1 MTAQII
7 IMAVCLL
14 MSAYFSATE
23 TAFSTMSKTK
33 LKTMIDKGNKRA
45 TLALK
50 LSENYDRLIST
61 ILIGN
66 NIVNILLSSIAT
78 VFVITLLLNA
88 RGEAFS
94 DNYSTLISTAAT
106 TVVVLIFGEI
116 TPKSVAKNHPEGF
129 ALFASPFMQFF
140 MWIMFPVVIL
150 FAGWTKLVNRI
161 FRGDEDNKMSQEE
174 LLMLVE
180 EVQEEGTIDDEEGD
194 LLRNAIN
201 FPELKAE
208 DILTHRVDLEG
219 FEIGTPMEEVGK
231 LFEES
236 HFSRLLVYQDSID
249 NIVGVLHQKDVFTS
263 KGLTDKP
270 LDELISEPLFIHKTA
285 RIDELLRELQQIK
298 SHMAVVLDEYGG
310 TLGIVTMEDILEEL
324 VGDIWDEHDEVVED
338 YKEVAED
345 TFRVDCGGT
354 LAEFCDFFDLEI
366 ESDNITINGWIMEEL
381 DKIPACGDRFSYENL
396 DITVIETDFRRVSTI
411 EVVRR
416 EPDEDDEEDTKK
428 SKRDRDRD
436 EDEDTKKSKRD
447 RDRDEDEDKEK
458 DSKKSKRDRED
469 SDEDDE
475 EDTASSKKKSRDRAG
490 V

>member
-1 MTAQII
+1 MTSQII

-23 TAFSTMSKTK
+23 TAFSTASKTK
-33 LKTMIDKGNKRA
+33 LKTLVEKDNKRA
-45 TLALK
+45 ALALK
-50 LSENYDRLIST
+50 LSENYDKLIST

-78 VFVITLLLNA
+78 VFVISLCLKWKDQ
-88 RGEAFS
+88 AFS

-106 TVVVLIFGEI
+106 TVAVLMFGEI
-116 TPKSVAKNHPEGF
+116 TPKSVAKNAPEKF
-129 ALFASPFMQFF
+129 AMFAAPLMQFF
-140 MWIMFPVVIL
+140 MWILVPVSFL
-150 FAGWTKLVNRI
+150 FSLWTKMIAKILRLD
-161 FRGDEDNKMSQEE
+161 GDNKMSQEE

-180 EVQEEGTIDDEEGD
+180 EVQEEGTIDDDEGD

-208 DILTHRVDLEG
+208 DILTHRVDLEAFEMG
-219 FEIGTPMEEVGK
+219 TPIEEIGR

-236 HFSRLLVYQDSID
+236 RFSRLLVYQDSID
-249 NIVGVLHQKDVFTS
+249 NIVGVLHQKDVFTA

-270 LDELISEPLFIHKTA
+270 LEELISEPLFVHKTE
-285 RIDELLRELQQIK
+285 RIDDLLRELQKIK

-338 YKEVAED
+338 YKEISEN

-354 LAEFCDFFDLEI
+354 LADFCDFFDLEI
-366 ESDNITINGWIMEEL
+366 ESDNITINGWIMEEM
-381 DKIPACGDRFSYENL
+381 DKIPSCGDKFSYENL
-396 DITVIETDFRRVSTI
+396 DITVTETDFHRVSMI
-411 EVVRR
+411 EVVRH
-416 EPDEDDEEDTKK
+416 EIDDEDEDDKK
-428 SKRDRDRD
+428 SKRDKDKDDRDRD
-436 EDEDTKKSKRD
+436 DEDDDRGDDDRDHDRD
-447 RDRDEDEDKEK
+447 RDRKKGKDKDK
-458 DSKKSKRDRED
+458 
-469 SDEDDE
+469 
-475 EDTASSKKKSRDRAG
+475 AS

>member
-23 TAFSTMSKTK
+23 TAFSTLSKTK
-33 LKTMIDKGNKRA
+33 LKTMIEKGNKRA
-45 TLALK
+45 SLALK
-50 LSENYDRLIST
+50 LSENYDKLIST

-66 NIVNILLSSIAT
+66 NLVNILLSSLAT
-78 VFVITLLLNA
+78 IVVMDICRDLKS
-88 RGEAFS
+88 EAFAQA
-94 DNYSTLISTAAT
+94 YSTMISTVIT
-106 TVVVLIFGEI
+106 TVVVLLFGEI
-116 TPKSVAKNHPEGF
+116 TPKSMAKNRPESF
-129 ALFASPFMQFF
+129 AMFSAPLMQFF
-140 MWIMFPVVIL
+140 IWILFPVGIL
-150 FAGWTKLVNRI
+150 FSGWTKLINRI
-161 FRGDEDNKMSQEE
+161 FRNHEDSKMSQEE

-219 FEIGTPMEEVGK
+219 FEIGTPMEEIGK
-231 LFEES
+231 IFEES

-249 NIVGVLHQKDVFTS
+249 NIVGVLHQKDVFTA

-270 LDELISEPLFIHKTA
+270 LEELISEPLFIHKTE
-285 RIDELLRELQQIK
+285 RIDDLLRDLQTDK

-338 YKEVAED
+338 YKEVAEN
-345 TFRVDCGGT
+345 TFRVDCGGN
-354 LAEFCDFFDLEI
+354 LSEFCDFFDLEI
-366 ESDNITINGWIMEEL
+366 ESDNITINGWIMEEM

-396 DITVIETDFRRVSTI
+396 DITVTETDFRRVSTI
-411 EVVRR
+411 EVVRHEIEDDEDEDSRKGKKSKEDR
-416 EPDEDDEEDTKK
+416 ERDREDDEDD
-428 SKRDRDRD
+428 RDRDRD
-436 EDEDTKKSKRD
+436 E
-447 RDRDEDEDKEK
+447 
-458 DSKKSKRDRED
+458 
-469 SDEDDE
+469 SD
-475 EDTASSKKKSRDRAG
+475 SKKKSKDRTS

>member
-7 IMAVCLL
+7 IMAICLL

-45 TLALK
+45 ALTLK
-50 LSENYDRLIST
+50 LSDNYDRLIST

-78 VFVITLLLNA
+78 VFVISLLVTA
-88 RGEAFS
+88 KGQAFS
-94 DNYSTLISTAAT
+94 DNYSTLISTAAV

-129 ALFASPFMQFF
+129 ALFASPLIQFF
-140 MWIMFPVVIL
+140 IWVLFPVSIL
-150 FAGWTKLVNRI
+150 FSGWTKLVNRI
-161 FRGDEDNKMSQEE
+161 FRRNDEESKMSQEE

-219 FEIGTPMEEVGK
+219 FEVDTPMEEIGRI
-231 LFEES
+231 FEES
-236 HFSRLLVYQDSID
+236 RFSRLLVYQDSID
-249 NIVGVLHQKDVFTS
+249 NIVGVVHSKDVFTA

-270 LDELISEPLFIHKTA
+270 LEELISEPLFIHKTE
-285 RIDELLRELQQIK
+285 RIDDLLRDLQTNK

-338 YKEVAED
+338 YKEIAEN
-345 TFRVDCGGT
+345 TFRVDCSGT

-366 ESDNITINGWIMEEL
+366 DSDNITINGWIMEEM
-381 DKIPACGDRFSYENL
+381 DKIPACGEKFSYENL
-396 DITVIETDFRRVSTI
+396 DITVIETDFRRVATI
-411 EVVRR
+411 EVVRH
-416 EPDEDDEEDTKK
+416 EIEDEDEEDTKR
-428 SKRDRDRD
+428 SKRDRD
-436 EDEDTKKSKRD
+436 EDEDEEDSATRKKSK
-447 RDRDEDEDKEK
+447 
-458 DSKKSKRDRED
+458 
-469 SDEDDE
+469 
-475 EDTASSKKKSRDRAG
+475 DRAS

>member
-7 IMAVCLL
+7 IMAICLL

-45 TLALK
+45 ALVLK
-50 LSENYDRLIST
+50 LSDNYDRLIST

-78 VFVITLLLNA
+78 VFVISLLVTA
-88 RGEAFS
+88 KGQAFS
-94 DNYSTLISTAAT
+94 DNYSTLISTAAV

-129 ALFASPFMQFF
+129 ALFASPLMQFF
-140 MWIMFPVVIL
+140 IWVLFPVSIL
-150 FAGWTKLVNRI
+150 FSGWTKLVNRI
-161 FRGDEDNKMSQEE
+161 FRRNDEESKMSQEE

-219 FEIGTPMEEVGK
+219 FEVDTPMEEIGRI
-231 LFEES
+231 FEES
-236 HFSRLLVYQDSID
+236 RFSRLLVYQDSID
-249 NIVGVLHQKDVFTS
+249 NIVGVVHSKDVFTA

-270 LDELISEPLFIHKTA
+270 LEELISEPLFIHKTE
-285 RIDELLRELQQIK
+285 RIDDLLRDLQTNK

-338 YKEVAED
+338 YKEIAEN
-345 TFRVDCGGT
+345 TFRVDCSGT

-366 ESDNITINGWIMEEL
+366 DSDNITINGWIMEEM
-381 DKIPACGDRFSYENL
+381 DKIPACGEKFSYENL
-396 DITVIETDFRRVSTI
+396 DITVIETDFRRVATI
-411 EVVRR
+411 EVVRH
-416 EPDEDDEEDTKK
+416 EIEDEDEEDTKR
-428 SKRDRDRD
+428 SKRDRD
-436 EDEDTKKSKRD
+436 EDEDEEDSATRKKSK
-447 RDRDEDEDKEK
+447 
-458 DSKKSKRDRED
+458 
-469 SDEDDE
+469 
-475 EDTASSKKKSRDRAG
+475 DRAS

>member
-7 IMAVCLL
+7 IMAICLL

-45 TLALK
+45 GLALR
-50 LSENYDRLIST
+50 LSENYDKLIST

-66 NIVNILLSSIAT
+66 NLVNILLSSLAT
-78 VFVITLLLNA
+78 LVVVDICTKVKSAEFA
-88 RGEAFS
+88 AA
-94 DNYSTLISTAAT
+94 YSTLISTAIV

-116 TPKSVAKNHPEGF
+116 TPKSVAKNRPESF
-129 ALFASPFMQFF
+129 ALFSAPLMQFF
-140 MWIMFPVVIL
+140 IWILFPVSIL
-150 FAGWTKLVNRI
+150 FSGWTKLVNKM
-161 FRGDEDNKMSQEE
+161 FRTQADSKMSQEE

-180 EVQEEGTIDDEEGD
+180 EVQEEGTIDDDEGD

-219 FEIGTPMEEVGK
+219 FSIDTPMEEIGRM
-231 LFEES
+231 FEES

-249 NIVGVLHQKDVFTS
+249 SIVGVLHQKDVFTS

-270 LDELISEPLFIHKTA
+270 LEELISEPLFIHKTE
-285 RIDELLRELQQIK
+285 RIDDLLRDLQTNK

-338 YKEVAED
+338 YKEIAEN
-345 TFRVDCGGT
+345 TFRVDCGGSLT
-354 LAEFCDFFDLEI
+354 DFCDFFDLEI
-366 ESDNITINGWIMEEL
+366 ESDNITINGWIMEEM

-396 DITVIETDFRRVSTI
+396 DITVTETDFRRVSTI
-411 EVVRR
+411 EVVRHER
-416 EPDEDDEEDTKK
+416 EDGEEDEEDTKR
-428 SKRDRDRD
+428 SKRDRD
-436 EDEDTKKSKRD
+436 EDEDEEDSSARKKSK
-447 RDRDEDEDKEK
+447 
-458 DSKKSKRDRED
+458 
-469 SDEDDE
+469 
-475 EDTASSKKKSRDRAG
+475 DRAS